1 MAQWMMPS
9 VDDIKLKLDVL
20 SDSDNINELLTDEQ
34 SAKIGALVKN
44 SYQADK
50 DSRRRWESSMEE
62 AVKLALQITE
72 PKTYPWPDAANVKF
86 PLITIASM
94 QFAARAYPALVK
106 APDLV
111 KFRVQ
116 GKDDGQKAARA
127 ERISSHMSYQLL
139 EEDEAWEEG
148 QDRALL
154 ALPILGC
161 VFKKSYYDVTK
172 GHNCSTSVLPK
183 NLVVHYY
190 AKSIE
195 DCERKTEIFQ
205 LSPRNIRERELRK
218 IYSEH
223 EFTSASLPEADDA
236 DQRQGITP
244 PYDSKD
250 RPRTLLE
257 QHCYLDLDGDGYEEP
272 YVVTIDKDTSKVY
285 RIVNRFGKITTEQ
298 SVKIEDLQKR
308 ISALAEGLQAPQQ
321 GQPVSPQQLAQL
333 QQAEQTI
340 NAMQEQVKKLASE
353 KPKVLKIAAIEYY
366 TKYSFI
372 PSPDGGFYDLGFGAL
387 LSPLN
392 DSVNTLINQLIDSGS
407 MNNSS
412 SGFIGRGARI
422 KGGKLRF
429 EPNEWKRV
437 NVSGQNLRDSI
448 VPLPVNPPSPVLF
461 QLLSLLISY
470 AERVGSV
477 TDAMVGENP
486 GQNTPAYNMSAM
498 LEQGLQVFN
507 GIFKRVYR
515 SMRGEFR
522 KLYNLNAIYLDEEQY
537 FSYHDSDTQ
546 VLRTDY
552 TADSKDLIPAADPNA
567 FSNKEKTQK
576 AMMVSERAQMVPGYN
591 PIVVEKRWL
600 SAIEA
605 PDAEELYPARMNEET
620 GAVELVFP
628 PQPDPQLELDK
639 AELQRKTLLD
649 KATVE
654 IRSSE
659 AESKMM
665 VAEAQVMKVQMEAAK
680 AGDEALVK
688 RLDLQLQDMISKREA
703 ITKIA
708 LKEMDQKIEREKID
722 GQKQIASKRG
732 TSSGVD

>member
-1 MAQWMMPS
+1 MDPVLES
-9 VDDIKLKLDVL
+9 IKIDLDDLQDL
-20 SDSDNINELLTDEQ
+20 DNINDRLTEEQ
-34 SAKIGALVKN
+34 SGKIGALVKRT
-44 SYQADK
+44 YQADK
-50 DSRRRWESSMEE
+50 DSRARWETATED
-62 AVKLALQITE
+62 ATKLALQITE
-72 PKTYPWPDAANVKF
+72 PKSYPWPDAANVKF

-116 GKDDGQKAARA
+116 GKDDGVKASRA
-127 ERISSHMSYQLL
+127 ARISSHMSYQLL
-139 EEDEAWEEG
+139 EEDEPWEEHM
-148 QDRALL
+148 DRALL

-172 GHNCSTSVLPK
+172 EHNCSTTVLPK

-190 AKSIE
+190 ARSIE
-195 DCERKTEIFQ
+195 ECERKTEIFQ
-205 LSPRNIRERELRK
+205 LSPREIKERELRK
-218 IYSEH
+218 IFTKH
-223 EFTSASLPEADDA
+223 EYTSSGLPEYDDKDRRQGTTPPSADA
-236 DQRQGITP
+236 D
-244 PYDSKD
+244 S
-250 RPRTLLE
+250 PRTLLE
-257 QHCYLDLDGDGYEEP
+257 QHCYLDLDGDGYKEP
-272 YVVTIDKDTSKVY
+272 YVVTIDRDTSKVL
-285 RIVNRFGKITTEQ
+285 RIVNRFDKVTTEQ
-298 SVKIEDLQKR
+298 SLKILELNKR
-308 ISALAEGLQAPQQ
+308 IKALAEGLPKPQQ
-321 GQPVSPQQLAQL
+321 GQPVSNQQLAQL
-333 QQAEQTI
+333 QQAEATI
-340 NAMQEQVKKLASE
+340 QGMQAEIEQLASE
-353 KPKVLKIAAIEYY
+353 KPKVLKIDAVEYY

-422 KGGKLRF
+422 KGGKVRF

-437 NVSGQNLRDSI
+437 NVSGQALKDSI

-522 KLYNLNAIYLDEEQY
+522 KLYKLNSIYLDEESY
-537 FSYHDSDTQ
+537 FSYHDSDTAI
-546 VLRTDY
+546 LRTDY
-552 TADSKDLIPAADPNA
+552 TADPKDLIPAADPNA

-576 AMMVSERAQMVPGYN
+576 AMMISERAQMVPGYN

-600 SAIEA
+600 EAVEA
-605 PDAEELYPARMNEET
+605 PDAEELYPTQMNPET
-620 GAVELVFP
+620 GALELVFP

-639 AELQRKTLLD
+639 AEIQRKTLLD
-649 KATVE
+649 KATTE
-654 IRSSE
+654 IKGHE
-659 AESKMM
+659 AEAKMM
-665 VAEAQVMKVQMEAAK
+665 AAEAQVMRIQMDAAK
-680 AGDEALVK
+680 AGDDSLVK
-688 RLDLQLQDMISKREA
+688 RLELQLTDMISKREA
-703 ITKIA
+703 VTKIA
-708 LKEMDQKIEREKID
+708 LKEMDREIEREKID
-722 GQKQIASKRG
+722 GQKQIANKRE
-732 TSSGVD
+732 TSTGVD